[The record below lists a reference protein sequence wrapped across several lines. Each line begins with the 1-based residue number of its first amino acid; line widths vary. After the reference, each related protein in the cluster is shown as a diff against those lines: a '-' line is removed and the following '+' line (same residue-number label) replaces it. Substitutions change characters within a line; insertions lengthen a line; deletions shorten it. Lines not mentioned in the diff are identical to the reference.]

1 MSQVGQRD
9 KDVNI
14 VLLKYHFDDNMLEHG
29 RPPRSPDLLL
39 TNHSAQ
45 ALHCLFFSVDQPV
58 VLINISHNS
67 NNRVIETKPDLYV
80 VMR

>member
-1 MSQVGQRD
+1 MGQRD
-9 KDVNI
+9 KDVTI

-29 RPPRSPDLLL
+29 HPPRSPDLML

-45 ALHCLFFSVDQPV
+45 ALHCLFFTVDQPV

-67 NNRVIETKPDLYV
+67 NNRVIVCCHEMYFAGS
-80 VMR
+80 

>member
-1 MSQVGQRD
+1 MGQRD

-14 VLLKYHFDDNMLEHG
+14 VLLKYHFDYNMLEHR
-29 RPPRSPDLLL
+29 RPPQSPDLML

-45 ALHCLFFSVDQPV
+45 ALHYLFFAIDQPV

-67 NNRVIETKPDLYV
+67 DNRVIETKPDQCV